1 MTNVSRAP
9 GAMFHT
15 EGVASDAALP
25 VTEAQDAHHAQPRLL
40 LRFSPPVLLG
50 ISLVLAAATSSLV
63 GMDSGAWAV
72 AGVLG
77 VAALVLQVWWD
88 RASRSRPG
96 PSAAGAAYYALRS
109 VLAFGL
115 AWTNPFCAFY
125 AAVGCFD
132 IERLVPRRWV
142 PLGLLAT
149 ATTIAGAQI
158 GGLPPDDTASWLF
171 YGMLVAANLG
181 IFLTVQQD
189 AEKEE
194 DRAQKRVATIRELE
208 HTNVAL
214 ERALVENA
222 ALHDQLLLQ
231 AREAGIADE
240 RRRLAAEIHDT
251 VAQDLTGVITQ
262 LQVVTDTK
270 EQDAARVHAERAL
283 QLARHSLGEARR
295 AVANLAPVALAE
307 DDLPEALKKTVISW
321 SERTGVHAEF
331 TLTGSNEPLHEEV
344 QATLLRI
351 AAEALSNAARHA
363 KATRVGVTLS
373 YMGEEVALDVRDDGH
388 GFDSCALPERGTA
401 SGFGLDGMR
410 ARAERLAGEL
420 TVESEPGLGTAVSAR
435 VPSVPYER

>member
-1 MTNVSRAP
+1 MTD
-9 GAMFHT
+9 T
-15 EGVASDAALP
+15 EGVAPDATSP
-25 VTEAQDAHHAQPRLL
+25 VTEPQAAREAQPRLL

-50 ISLVLAAATSSLV
+50 LSLVLAAATSSLV
-63 GMDSGAWAV
+63 GMDAAEWV
-72 AGVLG
+72 AGGALAA
-77 VAALVLQVWWD
+77 AALVLQLWWD
-88 RASRSRPG
+88 RVARSRPG
-96 PSAAGAAYYALRS
+96 PSAVGAAYYSLRS

-115 AWTNPFCAFY
+115 AWINPFCAFY

-132 IERLVPRRWV
+132 IERLVPRRWI

-158 GGLPPDDTASWLF
+158 GGMPPDDTASWVF

-189 AEKEE
+189 AGKEE
-194 DRAQKRVATIRELE
+194 DRARKRVATIRELE
-208 HTNVAL
+208 HANLAL

-262 LQVVTDTK
+262 LQVVTDTQ
-270 EQDAARVHAERAL
+270 EQEMARVHAERAL

-307 DDLPEALKKTVISW
+307 DDLPGALKKTVVRW
-321 SERTGVHAEF
+321 SERTGLQAEF
-331 TLTGSNEPLHEEV
+331 TLIGSDEPLHEEV
-344 QATLLRI
+344 EATLLRI
-351 AAEALSNAARHA
+351 AAEALSNTARHA

-373 YMGEEVALDVRDDGH
+373 YMGEEVVLDVRDDGH
-388 GFDSCALPERGTA
+388 GFDPSALPERDTA
-401 SGFGLDGMR
+401 SGFGLKGMR

-420 TVESEPGLGTAVSAR
+420 TVEAEPGLGTAVSAR
-435 VPSVPYER
+435 VPLVPYER

>member
-1 MTNVSRAP
+1 MAD
-9 GAMFHT
+9 T
-15 EGVASDAALP
+15 EGVAPDASPP
-25 VTEAQDAHHAQPRLL
+25 VTEPQAAHHAQPRLL

-50 ISLVLAAATSSLV
+50 VSLVLAAATSSLV
-63 GMDSGAWAV
+63 GMGGADWWAAGMLAV
-72 AGVLG
+72 A
-77 VAALVLQVWWD
+77 AIVLQLWWD
-88 RASRSRPG
+88 RVAARSRPG
-96 PSAAGAAYYALRS
+96 PSAAGTTYYALRS
-109 VLAFGL
+109 ALAFGL
-115 AWTNPFCAFY
+115 AWFNPFCAFY
-125 AAVGCFD
+125 AAAGCFD
-132 IERLVPRRWV
+132 TERLVPRRWV
-142 PLGLLAT
+142 PLGVLAT
-149 ATTIAGAQI
+149 AATIAGAQI
-158 GGLPPDDTASWLF
+158 GGLPPDDTASWVF
-171 YGMLVAANLG
+171 YGLLVAINTG

-194 DRAQKRVATIRELE
+194 DRARKRAATIRELE
-208 HTNVAL
+208 HANVAL

-262 LQVVTDTK
+262 LQVVTDTR
-270 EQDAARVHAERAL
+270 EQEAARVHAERAL

-295 AVANLAPVALAE
+295 AVANLAPIALAD
-307 DDLPEALKKTVISW
+307 DDLPEALKKTVIGW

-331 TLTGSNEPLHEEV
+331 TLTGSDKPLHEEV

-373 YMGEEVALDVRDDGH
+373 YMGEEVVLDVRDDGH
-388 GFDSCALPERGTA
+388 GFDPSVLPERDTA
-401 SGFGLDGMR
+401 SGFGLEGMR
-410 ARAERLAGEL
+410 ARAERLAGDL

>member
-1 MTNVSRAP
+1 MAD
-9 GAMFHT
+9 T
-15 EGVASDAALP
+15 EGVAPDASP
-25 VTEAQDAHHAQPRLL
+25 SITEPQAAHHAQPRLL

-50 ISLVLAAATSSLV
+50 VSLVLAVATSSLV
-63 GMDSGAWAV
+63 GMDGADWLA
-72 AGVLG
+72 AGMLA
-77 VAALVLQVWWD
+77 VAALVLQLWWD
-88 RASRSRPG
+88 LVARSRPG
-96 PSAAGAAYYALRS
+96 PSAAGAVYYALRS
-109 VLAFGL
+109 ALAFGL
-115 AWTNPFCAFY
+115 AWINPFCAFY

-132 IERLVPRRWV
+132 TERLVPRRWV

-149 ATTIAGAQI
+149 AVTIAGAQI
-158 GGLPPDDTASWLF
+158 GGLPPDDLASWVF
-171 YGMLVAANLG
+171 YGVLVATNMG
-181 IFLTVQQD
+181 IYLTVQQD

-194 DRAQKRVATIRELE
+194 DRAKKRVATIRELE

-231 AREAGIADE
+231 AKEAGIADE

-262 LQVVTDTK
+262 LQVVTDTQ
-270 EQDAARVHAERAL
+270 EQDKARVHAERAL
-283 QLARHSLGEARR
+283 QLARHSLREARR

-307 DDLPEALKKTVISW
+307 DDLPEALKKTVIRW

-331 TLTGSNEPLHEEV
+331 TLTGSDKPLHEEV

-373 YMGEEVALDVRDDGH
+373 YMGEEVVLDVRDDGH
-388 GFDSCALPERGTA
+388 GFDPSALPERDTA
-401 SGFGLDGMR
+401 SGFGLKGMR
-410 ARAERLAGEL
+410 ARAVRLAGEL

>member
-1 MTNVSRAP
+1 MADTEPVAP
-9 GAMFHT
+9 D
-15 EGVASDAALP
+15 ASFP
-25 VTEAQDAHHAQPRLL
+25 VNEPQTAHPAQPRLL

-50 ISLVLAAATSSLV
+50 LSLVLAAATSPLV
-63 GMDSGAWAV
+63 GMDGADWLTT
-72 AGVLG
+72 GML
-77 VAALVLQVWWD
+77 AASALALQLWWD
-88 RASRSRPG
+88 RVARGRPG
-96 PSAAGAAYYALRS
+96 PSATGATYYALRS
-109 VLAFGL
+109 ALAFGL
-115 AWTNPFCAFY
+115 AWINPFCAFY

-132 IERLVPRRWV
+132 VERLVPRRWI

-149 ATTIAGAQI
+149 AATIAGAQI
-158 GGLPPDDTASWLF
+158 GGLPPDDTASWVF
-171 YGMLVAANLG
+171 YGMLVAANMG

-189 AEKEE
+189 AGKEE
-194 DRAQKRVATIRELE
+194 DRARKRVETIRELE
-208 HTNVAL
+208 HANVAL

-262 LQVVTDTK
+262 LQVVTDTQ
-270 EQDAARVHAERAL
+270 EQGAARVHAERAL

-307 DDLPEALKKTVISW
+307 DDLPEALKKTVVRW

-331 TLTGSNEPLHEEV
+331 TLTGTDEPLHEEV
-344 QATLLRI
+344 EATLLRI
-351 AAEALSNAARHA
+351 AAEALSNTARHA

-373 YMGEEVALDVRDDGH
+373 YMGEEVVLDVRDDGH
-388 GFDSCALPERGTA
+388 GFDPTALPERDTT
-401 SGFGLDGMR
+401 SGFGLAGMR

-435 VPSVPYER
+435 VPSVPHDR

>member
-1 MTNVSRAP
+1 MSRAP
-9 GAMFHT
+9 GAMADT
-15 EGVASDAALP
+15 EGVAPDASPP
-25 VTEAQDAHHAQPRLL
+25 VTEEQAAQHAQPRLL

-50 ISLVLAAATSSLV
+50 VSLVLAAATSSLV
-63 GMDSGAWAV
+63 GMGGADWWAAGMLAV
-72 AGVLG
+72 A
-77 VAALVLQVWWD
+77 AIVLQLWWD
-88 RASRSRPG
+88 RVAAHSRPG
-96 PSAAGAAYYALRS
+96 PSAAGTTYYALRS
-109 VLAFGL
+109 ALAFGL
-115 AWTNPFCAFY
+115 AWFNPFCAFY
-125 AAVGCFD
+125 AAAGCFD
-132 IERLVPRRWV
+132 TERLVPRRWV
-142 PLGLLAT
+142 PLGVLAT
-149 ATTIAGAQI
+149 AATIAGAQI
-158 GGLPPDDTASWLF
+158 GGLPPDDTASWVF
-171 YGMLVAANLG
+171 YGLLIAINTG

-194 DRAQKRVATIRELE
+194 DRARKRAATIRELE
-208 HTNVAL
+208 HANLAL

-262 LQVVTDTK
+262 LQVVTDTQ
-270 EQDAARVHAERAL
+270 EQEAARVHAERAL

-295 AVANLAPVALAE
+295 AVANLAPVALTD

-331 TLTGSNEPLHEEV
+331 TLTGSDKPLHEEV

-373 YMGEEVALDVRDDGH
+373 YMGEEVVLDVRDDGH
-388 GFDSCALPERGTA
+388 GFDPSALPERDTA
-401 SGFGLDGMR
+401 SGFGLEGMR
-410 ARAERLAGEL
+410 ARAERLAGDL